1 MMYGFGDVET
11 PLPETVALV
20 EVRVAVAAQ
29 RGFACSAACVRALTP
44 RPAQEMVCDYVTG
57 LMTAATER
65 ANLRHGKATAD
76 DVVAV
81 MSKADPAKA
90 ARARELLNANEEL
103 HRAQKIIHGD
113 DRELER
119 LG

>member
-20 EVRVAVAAQ
+20 EVRAAVAAQ
-29 RGFACSAACVRALTP
+29 RSVWHAAACTRALMP
-44 RPAQEMVCDYVTG
+44 RRLQEMVCDYVTG

-65 ANLRHGKATAD
+65 ANLRHGKATAE

-81 MSKADPAKA
+81 MTKADPAKA
-90 ARARELLNANEEL
+90 ARARELLTAHEEL

-113 DRELER
+113 GTELEK